1 CHLRSGPTATPRSTG
16 YAHQGLLIAKVP
28 VWIIGN
34 QVRGLA
40 GTNQLPP
47 ILASSGTGTVQII
60 GNRVAM
66 GNGGGDHEGIDVD
79 ASYALIA
86 GNIIQVNHDNSASG
100 YDVYGIR
107 ASSSTYAIV
116 VNNIIH
122 NGYVS
127 ANVNSASAGIYA
139 SGRILGNIVLN
150 LSRSYFGAIRG
161 LGIVEITNNLCYGN
175 YNNASCGS
183 SAITTDPLLDTDLKP
198 TAGSP
203 AINAGPD
210 DFAFADLDRSRND
223 IGAYG
228 GPWNIEQYDLQRDP
242 LNYAPYV
249 FPLFKAN
256 SAFSDGS
263 IEVRALGV
271 ARLR

>member
-1 CHLRSGPTATPRSTG
+1 MKS
-16 YAHQGLLIAKVP
+16 I
-28 VWIIGN
+28 
-34 QVRGLA
+34 
-40 GTNQLPP
+40 
-47 ILASSGTGTVQII
+47 
-60 GNRVAM
+60 
-66 GNGGGDHEGIDVD
+66 
-79 ASYALIA
+79 
-86 GNIIQVNHDNSASG
+86 
-100 YDVYGIR
+100 
-107 ASSSTYAIV
+107 
-116 VNNIIH
+116 
-122 NGYVS
+122 
-127 ANVNSASAGIYA
+127 
-139 SGRILGNIVLN
+139 
-150 LSRSYFGAIRG
+150 
-161 LGIVEITNNLCYGN
+161 
-175 YNNASCGS
+175 
-183 SAITTDPLLDTDLKP
+183 
-198 TAGSP
+198 SP